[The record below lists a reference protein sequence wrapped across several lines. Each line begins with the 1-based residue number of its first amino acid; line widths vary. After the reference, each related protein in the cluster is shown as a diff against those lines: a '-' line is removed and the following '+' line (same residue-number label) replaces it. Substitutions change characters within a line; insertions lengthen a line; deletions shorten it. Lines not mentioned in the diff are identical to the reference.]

1 MFAGRVDLTEEVM
14 GKFNIQDFSEDVM
27 AHAAF
32 KKATCDLES
41 VLEQPDRLP
50 TAVRGGV
57 LVWYNRLLIENGK
70 PLIRDISGIVLDIA
84 TRRRA
89 ADKNIFGTAGRHLH
103 LCDSAC
109 SICMDRSSSAIRK
122 KKDRP

>member
-1 MFAGRVDLTEEVM
+1 MD
-14 GKFNIQDFSEDVM
+14 KSNIQDFSEDVM

-41 VLEQPDRLP
+41 VLEQPDWIP

-70 PLIRDISGIVLDIA
+70 PLIREISGIVLDIA
-84 TRRRA
+84 TRRCA
-89 ADKNIFGTAGRHLH
+89 ADKRH
-103 LCDSAC
+103 
-109 SICMDRSSSAIRK
+109 RR
-122 KKDRP
+122 